1 MEEEKRD
8 IFSADLRAIRT
19 EEGDGQIEGYS
30 AVFNKYSEDLGGF
43 REKIKPG
50 AFAEALKTSDA
61 RALFNHDPNIVL
73 GRQSAGTLELK
84 EDKKG
89 LFMRVKPPKT
99 QRAEEI
105 MASIQRGDITQQS
118 FGFTIA
124 EDSWRTSEKYGE
136 VRTIEKI
143 GRLFDVS
150 PVTFPAYPDTKVALR
165 SRDAWREF
173 LDADPTIGDD
183 DADDDDPTIN
193 AAVDSVDVEI
203 GDEQSISLF
212 RRIDKTFENYTED

>member
-1 MEEEKRD
+1 MEKQEKRD
-8 IFSADLRAIRT
+8 MFSEELRAVRA
-19 EEGDGQIEGYS
+19 EDGKGKIEGYA
-30 AVFNKYSEDLGGF
+30 AVFGKYSEDLGGF

-50 AFAEALKTSDA
+50 AFTESLKDSDA

-73 GRQSAGTLELK
+73 GRESSGTLKLT

-89 LFMRVKPPKT
+89 LHMSVTPPDT

-124 EDSWRTSEKYGE
+124 EDKWSTSEKYGE
-136 VRTIEKI
+136 VRTITRI

-150 PVTFPAYPDTKVALR
+150 PVTFAAYPDTKVALR
-165 SRDAWREF
+165 SREIWRKNNGPS
-173 LDADPTIGDD
+173 LDIEVDD
-183 DADDDDPTIN
+183 DEKPSLELSKADSKDLLTQ
-193 AAVDSVDVEI
+193 VDNI
-203 GDEQSISLF
+203 QKKYG
-212 RRIDKTFENYTED
+212 ED